1 MSSGVLEEE
10 DVKVIFERLQQGE
23 RGAVIARDFAVSQQ
37 SVSAIKHGKVWGHVT
52 GLSEP
57 KVRAPRDRVT
67 YSTLTEAQVLEINRR
82 LKSGSRK
89 QDLAEL
95 FDVSYSTIHAI
106 EKGRAWGWLTGNKR
120 NKEA

>member
-1 MSSGVLEEE
+1 MASLSELKVQLTLTLEEM
-10 DVKVIFERLQQGE
+10 DT
-23 RGAVIARDFAVSQQ
+23 
-37 SVSAIKHGKVWGHVT
+37 WGHVT

-57 KVRAPRDRVT
+57 KVRDPRDRVT